1 MVAKG
6 AGVGG
11 WIGSVG
17 LADADYYRQD
27 GSTTRAHCAA
37 QGSPFSMVIN
47 HNGKEYEED
56 YIYICTTESLCCTPE
71 TNIIV

>member
-17 LADADYYRQD
+17 LADEDYYRED
-27 GSTTRAHCAA
+27 GSTRAHCAA
-37 QGSPFSMVIN
+37 QGFHSVW
-47 HNGKEYEED
+47 
-56 YIYICTTESLCCTPE
+56 
-71 TNIIV
+71 